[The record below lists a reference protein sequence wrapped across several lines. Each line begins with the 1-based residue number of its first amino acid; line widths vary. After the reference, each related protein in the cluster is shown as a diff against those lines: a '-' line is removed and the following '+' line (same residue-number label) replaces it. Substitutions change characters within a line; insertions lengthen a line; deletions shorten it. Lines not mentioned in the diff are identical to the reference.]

1 MLPTLRDVL
10 AMPSFVES
18 DARVIAGDPEALTVR
33 WVHSSEVYEMG
44 GLLAGGEVLLT
55 TGLGLHGRTAT
66 QLTAYVDLI
75 ADAGCVA
82 IALEIG
88 RSFFIAPP
96 EMVEAAQRRGIA
108 FVTLNEIVPFE
119 QMVEDFHDL
128 LLRRRAT
135 SSRAAEPVWQELL
148 GLVVGGQGMTSLLNA
163 ASRMA
168 GCAVEF
174 VDADGQVV
182 ERSRGLAVT
191 EVDDPIVEEVRG
203 ATGSLGRLV
212 LYARPTARRT
222 AVAGRAAVAVALEL
236 GRHPDL
242 GRRPSLA
249 QAVITDLAGGVLVSH
264 ADVLDRMSAVG
275 WAGGDGEHVIV
286 AAVDVDH
293 QTPVHHV
300 VPVVEEAVQET
311 LGNCLVGSAGHHVI
325 LLAHGWRHAL
335 PARVRARFIDAYAQM
350 RDAPMGDAL
359 RTVGVAA
366 PVADLADVPG
376 AVAAARDVIQVAR
389 RFGTRTGVLL
399 ARDVGAQRLL
409 GSLDATAMSSFIAEQ
424 LGALIA
430 FDASHSADLVR
441 TLDAHLASGGS
452 KTRTALAIGIRRQ
465 SLYARLERIEKLL
478 GVQLD
483 DPDQVMTL
491 GLALSAWR
499 MRTGLDPQS
508 AFDRPTTQ
516 R

>member
-10 AMPSFVES
+10 AMPSFVEA
-18 DARVIAGDPEALTVR
+18 DVRVLTGDPEALMVR

-44 GLLAGGEVLLT
+44 GLLSGGEVLLT
-55 TGLGLHGRTAT
+55 TGLGLHGRTAA

-88 RSFFIAPP
+88 RSFFVAPP
-96 EMVEAAQRRGIA
+96 EMVEAAERRGIA
-108 FVTLNEIVPFE
+108 FLTLNEIVPFE
-119 QMVEDFHDL
+119 RIVEDFHDL

-135 SSRAAEPVWQELL
+135 TSRSGEPVWQELL
-148 GLVVGGQGMTSLLNA
+148 GLVVGGQGMTSLLNSVA
-163 ASRMA
+163 RMA

-174 VDADGQVV
+174 IAADGQLV
-182 ERSRGLAVT
+182 ERSRGLAVAD
-191 EVDDPIVEEVRG
+191 VDEPMVEEVRG

-212 LYARPTARRT
+212 LHARPTARRT
-222 AVAGRAAVAVALEL
+222 AIAGRAAVAVALEL

-264 ADVLDRMSAVG
+264 AEVLERMSAAG
-275 WAGGDGEHVIV
+275 WVVGDGEHVIA

-300 VPVVEEAVQET
+300 VPVVAEAAQET
-311 LGNCLVGSAGHHVI
+311 LGNCLVGSAGHHVVV
-325 LLAHGWRHAL
+325 LAHGWPHAL
-335 PARVRARFIDAYAQM
+335 PARVRTRFVEAYDQM
-350 RDAPMGDAL
+350 RDAPTGDAL

-376 AVAAARDVIQVAR
+376 AVAAAREVVQIAR

-399 ARDVGAQRLL
+399 ARDVGAQRVL
-409 GSLDATAMSSFIAEQ
+409 GSVDASVTSSFIAEQ

-441 TLDAHLASGGS
+441 TLDAHLANGGS
-452 KTRTALAIGIRRQ
+452 KTRTALWLGIRRQ
-465 SLYARLERIEKLL
+465 SLYARLERIESLL
-478 GVQLD
+478 GVELD
-483 DPDQVMTL
+483 DFDQLMTL
-491 GLALSAWR
+491 GLALTAWR

-508 AFDRPTTQ
+508 AFDRPT
-516 R
+516 

>member
-10 AMPSFVES
+10 AMPSFVEA
-18 DARVIAGDPEALTVR
+18 DPHVVTGDPEALTVR

-44 GLLAGGEVLLT
+44 GLLSGGEVLLT
-55 TGLGLHGRTAT
+55 TGLGLHGRTAS

-88 RSFFIAPP
+88 RSFFTAPP
-96 EMVEAAQRRGIA
+96 EMVEAAERRGIA

-119 QMVEDFHDL
+119 RMVEDFHDL

-135 SSRAAEPVWQELL
+135 SSHAAEPVWQELL
-148 GLVVGGQGMTSLLNA
+148 GLVVAGQGMTSLLNA
-163 ASRMA
+163 VARMA
-168 GCAVEF
+168 ACAVEF
-174 VDADGQVV
+174 VDTEGQVV

-191 EVDDPIVEEVRG
+191 GSGTPTVEEVRG
-203 ATGSLGRLV
+203 PTGSLGRVV
-212 LYARPTARRT
+212 LHARPTARRT
-222 AVAGRAAVAVALEL
+222 AIAGRAAVAIALEL

-264 ADVLDRMSAVG
+264 ADVLDRMSAAG
-275 WAGGDGEHVIV
+275 WVGGDDEHVLV

-293 QTPVHHV
+293 QTPVHQV
-300 VPVVEEAVQET
+300 VSVIEDAVRET
-311 LGNCLVGSAGHHVI
+311 FGNCLVGAVGHHVI
-325 LLAHGWRHAL
+325 VLAHGWLHAL
-335 PARVRARFIDAYAQM
+335 PARVRSEFADAYEQM
-350 RDAPMGDAL
+350 CNAPMGDSL

-366 PVADLADVPG
+366 PVSDLADVPG
-376 AVAAARDVIQVAR
+376 AVAAARDVVQISR
-389 RFGTRTGVLL
+389 RFGTRSGVLL

-409 GSLDATAMSSFIAEQ
+409 ATLDASAMSAFIAEQ

-441 TLDAHLASGGS
+441 TLDAHLGSGGS
-452 KTRTALAIGIRRQ
+452 KTRTALALGIRRQ

-483 DPDQVMTL
+483 DPAQAMTL
-491 GLALSAWR
+491 GLALAAWR

-508 AFDRPTTQ
+508 AFDRPT
-516 R
+516 